1 MIKILFF
8 DYRQLESIKGFVR
21 KLERPR
27 KRSAEPSMDSVQ
39 SWGWDFMSLYGSVIR
54 RPEDG
59 LFQVWYTTRVS
70 ETQLVLAYAESD
82 DGVAWRRPELDIAP
96 VDGRKTN
103 IVYDQRPHGA
113 AVHYDGEETRSAW
126 RYKMMAGTAPS
137 GRIGVFHSADG
148 VHWNQ
153 AAENPVIGTHPDCP
167 IGFCRLFDGRYVA
180 YHRPGFSDRR
190 VARTESWNF
199 RDFSEAAVAMEPDQ
213 SDPPNTQFYGLGVV
227 PYGAYLI
234 GTLWLYY
241 TDVEDMG
248 FTKMSGYL
256 EPEFVHSRGTTCW
269 HRTAQGSPW
278 IPVAKDKKR
287 FDSGQVLPA
296 SQPVFLEDEIRYYY
310 AGTRLRHA
318 EKERR
323 GMGPRGGLGFA
334 SCKPDRFVGVTA
346 KTTGKMLTRPFWT
359 ETARFCVNAKVG
371 RGGWLRAGILD
382 TDGKPIRGF
391 TLKNAVPI
399 TGDSTEHVLTWE
411 GKTDLSALAH
421 REIRVEIHCRNAT
434 IYSIY
439 AGTEEEAK
447 RYWAFR
453 IPSWVNMEREKEREW
468 LRR

>member
-27 KRSAEPSMDSVQ
+27 KHSTEPIMDSVQ
-39 SWGWDFMSLYGSVIR
+39 TWGWDTMSLYGSVIR

-59 LFQVWYTTRVS
+59 LFQMWYTTRVPP
-70 ETQLVLAYAESD
+70 TRLVLAYAESD
-82 DGVAWRRPELDIAP
+82 DGIVWRRPELDIAP
-96 VDGRKTN
+96 VEGRKTN
-103 IVYDQRPHGA
+103 IVFDQRPHGA
-113 AVHYDGEETRSAW
+113 AVHYDCAETNAAW
-126 RYKMMAGTAPS
+126 RYKMMAGASPS
-137 GRIGVFHSADG
+137 GRIGAFHSADG
-148 VHWNQ
+148 IRWKPS
-153 AAENPVIGTHPDCP
+153 AENPVIGTHPDCP
-167 IGFCRLFDGRYVA
+167 IGLHRMSDGRFVA

-199 RDFSEAAVAMEPDQ
+199 RDFSEASVVMEPDQ
-213 SDPPNTQFYGLGVV
+213 DDPPNTQFYGLGAV

-256 EPEFVHSRGTTCW
+256 EPEFVHARGSTCW

-310 AGTRLRHA
+310 AGTRPRHA
-318 EKERR
+318 ETEWRR
-323 GMGPRGGLGFA
+323 QAPRGGLGYA

-346 KTTGKMLTRPFWT
+346 KTNGKMLTRPFWT
-359 ETARFCVNAKVG
+359 ETARFCVNARIGK
-371 RGGWLRAGILD
+371 GGWLRAGILD
-382 TDGKPIRGF
+382 TDGKPIRG
-391 TLKNAVPI
+391 LAVKNAVPI
-399 TGDSTEHVLTWE
+399 SGNSTGHVLAWG
-411 GKTDLSALAH
+411 GKPDLSALAH
-421 REIRVEIHCRNAT
+421 REIRVEIQCRNAT

-439 AGTEEEAK
+439 AGAEEEAK
-447 RYWAFR
+447 RYWEFR
-453 IPSWVNMEREKEREW
+453 IPSWVNMEREKEMAW